1 MKATWVRLMVYWMW
15 KCSWGSKQNFL
26 VMCLYHRSWVLEK
39 LHMQQ
44 KLYGLQEQW
53 RNPLNCRSQVL
64 EQPRARMVEGGA
76 ETRKR
81 SPSYSGVPVVPCTTW
96 HCQSRNRATW
106 EGIHTNSPI
115 SFVLRGQWRTDLEL
129 RSNTFFK
136 NDTAY
141 IIRIKLYVEL
151 ET

>member
-1 MKATWVRLMVYWMW
+1 MDRVRLMVYWMW

-26 VMCLYHRSWVLEK
+26 VMCLYHRNWVLEK

-64 EQPRARMVEGGA
+64 EQPRTKMVEGGA

-81 SPSYSGVPVVPCTTW
+81 SPFLLWSPGSALHYLALSKQNIVLPGKEYILTVQF
-96 HCQSRNRATW
+96 HLYW
-106 EGIHTNSPI
+106 EGNEVQIWSWEATYFLKMIQLILSEL
-115 SFVLRGQWRTDLEL
+115 SFM
-129 RSNTFFK
+129 
-136 NDTAY
+136 
-141 IIRIKLYVEL
+141 
-151 ET
+151 